1 MTMRVKDIAKEL
13 GVSVVTISKVLRD
26 HPDISDETRERVL
39 KYVKKVDYQP
49 NILARGQ
56 AEESSKFAWFERAYE
71 KQSNILIYIKVSPWF
86 DPLRGDPRFQDLVR
100 RIGLN

>member
-49 NILARGQ
+49 NILA
-56 AEESSKFAWFERAYE
+56 SSGGKL
-71 KQSNILIYIKVSPWF
+71 QICV
-86 DPLRGDPRFQDLVR
+86 V
-100 RIGLN
+100 